1 MKLLNWNFQRG
12 GGSNKKK
19 TSWGEYRFFRKNTI
33 LAYKLSL
40 PEVWLF
46 ERHQI
51 LDTKQIAV
59 GVSRR
64 YKLIV

>member
-19 TSWGEYRFFRKNTI
+19 INGGSINFSGKNTI
-33 LAYKLSL
+33 LTYKLSL

-51 LDTKQIAV
+51 LDTKQIAM

-64 YKLIV
+64 YK